1 MDKNKKIA
9 VFGATGN
16 LGDHDVRQTLDKGYD
31 LCVLVRNESKFKHRE
46 NPKVKVMV
54 GDAAK
59 LEDVAS
65 TLEELWM
72 SYNSLKALD
81 DIGPLD
87 NLEVIYLGNNHI
99 EDWAELEKL
108 SHLPKLRDIL
118 LVGNPIYE
126 QFEEESERRTEV
138 LKHLPNLAK
147 IDGKMVTPAEREAA
161 KQ

>member
-1 MDKNKKIA
+1 MPKLRILSLGRNNIKK
-9 VFGATGN
+9 F
-16 LGDHDVRQTLDKGYD
+16 
-31 LCVLVRNESKFKHRE
+31 
-46 NPKVKVMV
+46 
-54 GDAAK
+54 AK